1 MAEEQEQYVVLEGSA
16 IALPEDENGIITYQ
30 LTDDVNQAGI
40 YRLVNA
46 LPASSFTLG
55 FDMSIEDHDGESL
68 FVIELADD
76 YKAFRIAHTISPSS
90 VTIVIDMD
98 WKTYDGE
105 DKHYD
110 IHTSTF
116 EVALLPLVNGIWEL
130 SMINGFMS
138 LSIDENLII
147 DNLDVE
153 PYPISLDSGIVVVRA
168 ITTDTPIVQ
177 TIHDVFL
184 EPVIVFDNHVYFSKS
199 VLAEKY
205 ENLTWEDLGD
215 NAKFTSVEVS
225 ENVIVDGSITAG
237 RVIGVD
243 YNDVSNK
250 PIQVNADWNA
260 ISGAALILNKPTI
273 PSGQVNADWNATSGA
288 AQILNK
294 PTIPSGQVN
303 ADWNAVSG
311 AAQILNKPAASISSQ
326 WATSGTGDAG
336 TGITYSA
343 GSVGIGTTIPI
354 SHPSTPILDVYG
366 SMNVN
371 KTASGGPTRIYVA
384 SGCALA
390 VAGPESLDC
399 HAAFGGVYYPG
410 YMVSITGGLKVSGAF
425 VVDMTVGAVG
435 TYALLGTTTKAN
447 RVQGTTLAGSSLRY
461 ASTYCDGYLGLRN
474 SAPAGT
480 WRLCGNTGYYLL
492 GSTYTSN
499 GTNDITMNASL
510 WYRYV

>member
-90 VTIVIDMD
+90 VTTVIDMD

-105 DKHYD
+105 NKHYD

-116 EVALLPLVNGIWEL
+116 EGALLPLVNGIWEL

-168 ITTDTPIVQ
+168 ISTDTPVVQ

-205 ENLTWEDLGD
+205 ENLTWEDLGS
-215 NAKFTSVEVS
+215 NAQFSNVQVVDTITTAIIDAQSYLNLPPTSWGD
-225 ENVIVDGSITAG
+225 IIDKPSIT
-237 RVIGVD
+237 
-243 YNDVSNK
+243 
-250 PIQVNADWNA
+250 
-260 ISGAALILNKPTI
+260 
-273 PSGQVNADWNATSGA
+273 
-288 AQILNK
+288 
-294 PTIPSGQVN
+294 
-303 ADWNAVSG
+303 
-311 AAQILNKPAASISSQ
+311 SSQ
-326 WATSGTGDAG
+326 WTTYGTNIAYNNGYVG
-336 TGITYSA
+336 VGITS
-343 GSVGIGTTIPI
+343 
-354 SHPSTPILDVYG
+354 PSSTLQ
-366 SMNVN
+366 VN
-371 KTASGGPTRIYVA
+371 GDFKCGAID
-384 SGCALA
+384 
-390 VAGPESLDC
+390 ESYFKSF
-399 HAAFGGVYYPG
+399 ANSYFGGFG
-410 YMVSITGGLKVSGAF
+410 FMSDTEML
-425 VVDMTVGAVG
+425 
-435 TYALLGTTTKAN
+435 
-447 RVQGTTLAGSSLRY
+447 VQ
-461 ASTYCDGYLGLRN
+461 DQYLGLGKY
-474 SAPAGT
+474 AI
-480 WRLCGNTGYYLL
+480 GYYSR
-492 GSTYTSN
+492 GVDGWERKGQITTGQSTVSN
-499 GTNDITMNASL
+499 FGGLAS
-510 WYRYV
+510 RFAVTRSV